1 MMNSNKMTVWFKKSA
16 VSANKK
22 YTATFDEKKQ
32 LLELQELFTKFDF
45 DGSGTLDLD
54 ELVHMFQMAGLRV
67 QSSKLK
73 EMFYLAK
80 GVKIV
85 KNEVDLE
92 QFQKLML
99 SPELDQA
106 FRKLLKEIRR
116 RFKYNDF
123 SMVDPEVGFLPSDLS
138 LMLGY
143 LYKRSI
149 RKNLSD

>member
-1 MMNSNKMTVWFKKSA
+1 MAAWFNKSTVA
-16 VSANKK
+16 ANKK
-22 YTATFDEKKQ
+22 YISTFDKKKQ
-32 LLELQELFTKFDF
+32 LLELQELFTKFDYN
-45 DGSGTLDLD
+45 GSGKLDLD

-106 FRKLLKEIRR
+106 FHKLLKEIHRR
-116 RFKYNDF
+116 IKYNDF